1 MLENLNKKINEN
13 KNELNEWFSQIYSDT
28 EFPLYGSLD
37 IRFSGWKVSVVDANF
52 FPAGFNNLSRDLI
65 PKLSH
70 NIKNY
75 FNNKYPEIKSIHIFP
90 ESHTRNIGYVE
101 NILRLKEITEKAG
114 FNVTIGSPEL
124 NGYKILEGLTED
136 LILDEVSVGENN
148 ILEVNGKMPDLIL
161 LNNDLTAGIIPGLA
175 GVVDPP
181 VKMGWQKRRKS
192 NHYIHLEKLVNEVS
206 EILQIDPWFLM
217 PLWKVCEEKCLEFE
231 NCTEKLA
238 KDIDELLEKI
248 KIKYASYGIE
258 SEPVVFVKNDRGTY
272 GLGIISVKNGDEIK
286 NLSKRK
292 IKRLTYGKGGTFAEN
307 FLIQEGIPTSL
318 INGESVLEHVGYTIG
333 GKETNWFLRSNNKK
347 NKFENLNSSSS
358 KFLLPKQVNQELFE
372 REKLDWIDLVSKLS
386 FIAMGREMNED

>member
-1 MLENLNKKINEN
+1 MIN
-13 KNELNEWFSQIYSDT
+13 I
-28 EFPLYGSLD
+28 
-37 IRFSGWKVSVVDANF
+37 
-52 FPAGFNNLSRDLI
+52 
-65 PKLSH
+65 H
-70 NIKNY
+70 
-75 FNNKYPEIKSIHIFP
+75 EIESIHIFP
-90 ESHTRNIGYVE
+90 ESHTRNIGYIE
-101 NILRLKEITEKAG
+101 NILRIKEITEKAG

-136 LILDEVSVGENN
+136 LTLDEVSVGENN
-148 ILEVNGKMPDLIL
+148 ILEVNGKIPDLIL

-175 GVVDPP
+175 GVVEPP
-181 VKMGWQKRRKS
+181 VKMGWQNRRKS

-217 PLWKVCEEKCLEFE
+217 PMWKVCEEKCLEFE

-248 KIKYASYGIE
+248 KIKYDFYGIE

-318 INGESVLEHVGYTIG
+318 INGKSVLEHVGYTIG
-333 GKETNWFLRSNNKK
+333 GKETNWFFRSNNKK

-358 KFLLPKQVNQELFE
+358 EFLLPKQVNQELFE

>member
-13 KNELNEWFSQIYSDT
+13 RNELNEWFSQIYTD
-28 EFPLYGSLD
+28 EELPLYGSLD

-101 NILRLKEITEKAG
+101 NILRIKEITEKAG

-148 ILEVNGKMPDLIL
+148 ILEVNGKIPDLIL

-175 GVVDPP
+175 GVVEPP
-181 VKMGWQKRRKS
+181 VKMGWQNRRKS

-347 NKFENLNSSSS
+347 NKLENLNSSSS
-358 KFLLPKQVNQELFE
+358 EFLLPKQVNQELFE